1 MAQNNNNMYPWLT
14 DEQIKRLEE
23 VISWL
28 TWAEK
33 ESARTQIYNAVLKK
47 NQEEKWDNDRTEAK
61 NELRYMWMTNK
72 DQPTWTSQVSSAN
85 LETLVDIAKK
95 SWWSDPKQ
103 DSWEVFSGIVSM
115 ARDKNI
121 KEETLNN
128 YLNHLDPEFLYQ
140 MWFEE
145 RPEQNY
151 ALQNN
156 LWTLK
161 DWWIG
166 AGIWLWVAWTKT
178 FWNVARGAYWIT
190 IPTSQKD
197 KYLKYVRNTT
207 SNEIDRY
214 NKEIAKR
221 EKIIAEAEKNPK
233 YTESMKQSIREKY
246 WAEIDSFKQTVNDA
260 ENRLNK
266 AIDTPTTAESAYK
279 YWVKWSTV
287 DAIWEKAMEEAN
299 VLWNAWI
306 KLKLDTSKQTL
317 NLKELLD
324 GININELAKDKTDLK
339 WLEEALET
347 MKTLYKDA
355 KYWNM
360 SMAAANDFKSNLYD
374 KIPPKAFEW
383 KNVSAF
389 NKVITAISQSVK
401 NKTQQMLTQEFWED
415 VAKQYK
421 EWANLHSV
429 QESSMLEWVGK
440 SNLVERSLMNK
451 LTSLVQ
457 AVTNPLFSEWWY
469 YASKLNEW
477 IRSWL
482 SKAKDAVVWAVE
494 SIKNNPIETA
504 KKWAKWAKWLLRENA
519 LFAVWEKFTE
529 DAKDEIDKWY
539 LGKSTLLFWNKAS
552 KEEATEWL
560 KDPEFVQY
568 LKDTWMNPSKIIK
581 DMWLDEK
588 EINTALNNQKKL
600 ETQSKV
606 KKIQGSTVEWKLK
619 TELENANKVN
629 PQLKK
634 QTTLKNQNSK
644 IWTDEKYEQK
654 KKNQDALEREL
665 ASAKQ
670 ELKDAE
676 TDMKKYYKKVWT
688 RWYQYLTQASQENI
702 TIWQNKEEKVKRYK
716 DAEKKVKELEK
727 KLKKSSK

>member
-1 MAQNNNNMYPWLT
+1 MAQKNNMYPWLT
-14 DEQIKRLEE
+14 DDQIKRLEE

-33 ESARTQIYNAVLKK
+33 ETVWTQIYNEVLRK
-47 NQEEKWDNDRTEAK
+47 NQQEKWDNDKTAAK
-61 NELRYMWMTNK
+61 NELRFRWMTNQ
-72 DQPTWTSQVSSAN
+72 DTTMWTSQVSSAN
-85 LETLVDIAKK
+85 LESLVDTAVKK
-95 SWWSDPKQ
+95 WNLDPKQ
-103 DSWEVFSGIVSM
+103 WSDQIFSWIVSI

-121 KEETLNN
+121 KESVLNDYLNN
-128 YLNHLDPEFLYQ
+128 LNPEFLYQ
-140 MWFEE
+140 IWLED

-197 KYLKYVRNTT
+197 KFIKYSRDVIPK
-207 SNEIDRY
+207 EIDRY
-214 NKEIAKR
+214 NKEIANR

-246 WAEIDSFKQTVNDA
+246 WAEIDSLRQTVNDA
-260 ENRLNK
+260 ENRLNR

-287 DAIWEKAMEEAN
+287 DSIWKKAMEEAD
-299 VLWNAWI
+299 VLWNAWV

-324 GININELAKDKTDLK
+324 GININELAKDKTELK

-355 KYWNM
+355 EYWNM

-374 KIPPKAFEW
+374 KIPTKAFEW

-401 NKTQQMLTQEFWED
+401 NATQQMLTQEFWED

-421 EWANLHSV
+421 EWANLHAV
-429 QESSMLEWVGK
+429 QESSMLEWIGK

-451 LTSLVQ
+451 LTSVVQ

-482 SKAKDAVVWAVE
+482 GKAKDAVKWLVNTVKENPVATIKEWVKWLTKEMPATVIMDE
-494 SIKNNPIETA
+494 MIKNQEYIQDNPMAQKANAFNAVSESQWSKLANKSEVEELLKTPEFREAAGKLWLDLQNLA
-504 KKWAKWAKWLLRENA
+504 KKFN
-519 LFAVWEKFTE
+519 
-529 DAKDEIDKWY
+529 
-539 LGKSTLLFWNKAS
+539 
-552 KEEATEWL
+552 
-560 KDPEFVQY
+560 
-568 LKDTWMNPSKIIK
+568 
-581 DMWLDEK
+581 
-588 EINTALNNQKKL
+588 INTKEVNTTVDKQNKQKAEDNKNKL
-600 ETQSKV
+600 SLSAKIENEN
-606 KKIQGSTVEWKLK
+606 KKDK
-619 TELENANKVN
+619 T
-629 PQLKK
+629 
-634 QTTLKNQNSK
+634 QNSTINQLNK
-644 IWTDEKYEQK
+644 ITSLKSQKATVWTK
-654 KKNQDALEREL
+654 KK
-665 ASAKQ
+665 SGK
-670 ELKDAE
+670 
-676 TDMKKYYKKVWT
+676 
-688 RWYQYLTQASQENI
+688 
-702 TIWQNKEEKVKRYK
+702 
-716 DAEKKVKELEK
+716 
-727 KLKKSSK
+727 

>member
-1 MAQNNNNMYPWLT
+1 MYPWLT

-28 TWAEK
+28 TWAGK
-33 ESARTQIYNAVLKK
+33 ESARTQIYSAVLKK

-61 NELRYMWMTNK
+61 NELRFRWMTNQ
-72 DQPTWTSQVSSAN
+72 DQPTWTSQISSAN

-95 SWWSDPKQ
+95 KRWSDPKQ

-115 ARDKNI
+115 ARDKHI
-121 KEETLNN
+121 KEETLDN

-140 MWFEE
+140 MWFED

-178 FWNVARGAYWIT
+178 FWNIAKSAYWIT

-197 KYLKYVRNTT
+197 KFIKYSRDVTPK
-207 SNEIDRY
+207 EIDRY
-214 NKEIAKR
+214 NKEIADR

-246 WAEIDSFKQTVNDA
+246 WAEIDSLRQTVNDA
-260 ENRLNK
+260 ENRLDR

-287 DAIWEKAMEEAN
+287 DSIWKKAMEEAN
-299 VLWNAWI
+299 VLWNAWV

-317 NLKELLD
+317 NLKALLD
-324 GININELAKDKTDLK
+324 GININELAKDKTELK

-355 KYWNM
+355 EYWNM

-401 NKTQQMLTQEFWED
+401 NATQQMLTQEFWED
-415 VAKQYK
+415 AAKQYK
-421 EWANLHSV
+421 EWANLHAI

-469 YASKLNEW
+469 YASKLNEQ
-477 IRSWL
+477 IRGWL
-482 SKAKDAVVWAVE
+482 GKAKDAVKWLVNTVKENPVSAIKEWVKWLTREMPATVIMDE
-494 SIKNNPIETA
+494 MIKNQEYIQDNPMAQKANAFNAVSESQWSKLANKSEVEELLKTSEFREAADNLGLDLQNLA
-504 KKWAKWAKWLLRENA
+504 KKFKIN
-519 LFAVWEKFTE
+519 
-529 DAKDEIDKWY
+529 
-539 LGKSTLLFWNKAS
+539 S
-552 KEEATEWL
+552 KEVNATVDKQNKQKAEDNKNRL
-560 KDPEFVQY
+560 S
-568 LKDTWMNPSKIIK
+568 LSAKI
-581 DMWLDEK
+581 EN
-588 EINTALNNQKKL
+588 ENKK
-600 ETQSKV
+600 
-606 KKIQGSTVEWKLK
+606 
-619 TELENANKVN
+619 NK
-629 PQLKK
+629 P
-634 QTTLKNQNSK
+634 QNSTINQLNK
-644 IWTDEKYEQK
+644 TASLKSQKTTVWTK
-654 KKNQDALEREL
+654 KK
-665 ASAKQ
+665 SGK
-670 ELKDAE
+670 
-676 TDMKKYYKKVWT
+676 
-688 RWYQYLTQASQENI
+688 
-702 TIWQNKEEKVKRYK
+702 
-716 DAEKKVKELEK
+716 
-727 KLKKSSK
+727 